1 MPSRLAPLVVLFTA
15 AGFAVSGVPDA
26 SAQEITNP
34 SGLLLLVGGRHQDLP
49 SELRDLFF
57 ELAGGNKARI
67 VVIPTAVADAGLQS
81 PDDFLKPWQELKPLS
96 VQILHTRDPK
106 TANDPAFVKSLTE
119 ATAVF
124 FTNGHRHRIFDAY
137 RDTLVERELKKLQAR
152 GGLIGGTGSGSAVL
166 CDLVSNRDKED
177 RLTQPGLGLLPGFL
191 INDDGDKGRF
201 AEAAAANPASVGLTI
216 DPGTAVEFRG
226 KIMRIVGEGSV
237 TVRLAK
243 GAGQEEKIEILK
255 SGANLDLI
263 ELRRAASMRAGKQK
277 E

>member
-1 MPSRLAPLVVLFTA
+1 VLLLTA
-15 AGFAVSGVPDA
+15 AGFAFSGVQQA
-26 SAQEITNP
+26 SAQDIAKP
-34 SGLLLLVGGRHQDLP
+34 SGSLLLVGGRHQDLP
-49 SELRDLFF
+49 NDLRDLFF

-81 PDDFLKPWQELKPLS
+81 PDEFLKPWQESKPLS

-106 TANDPAFVKSLTE
+106 TANDPAFVKPLTE

-124 FTNGHRHRIFDAY
+124 FTNGHLHRVFDAY
-137 RDTLVERELKKLQAR
+137 RGTLVEKELKKLQAR
-152 GGLIGGTGSGSAVL
+152 GGLIGGTGSGTTVL

-201 AEAAAANPASVGLTI
+201 VEAAAANPACVGLTI
-216 DPGTAVEFRG
+216 DPGTAVEIRG
-226 KIMRIVGEGSV
+226 KNMRIVGEGSV

-243 GAGQEEKIEILK
+243 GADQEEKIEILK
-255 SGANLDLI
+255 SGAKLDLI
-263 ELRRAASMRAGKQK
+263 ELRRAAATRVGKQK

>member
-1 MPSRLAPLVVLFTA
+1 MSSRLTPLVLLTA
-15 AGFAVSGVPDA
+15 AGFAFSSVPQA
-26 SAQEITNP
+26 SAQDIAKP
-34 SGLLLLVGGRHQDLP
+34 SGSLLLIGGRHQDL
-49 SELRDLFF
+49 SNELRDLFF

-81 PDDFLKPWQELKPLS
+81 PDEFLKPWQESKPLS

-106 TANDPAFVKSLTE
+106 TANDPAFVKPLTE

-124 FTNGHRHRIFDAY
+124 FTNGHRHRVFDAY
-137 RDTLVERELKKLQAR
+137 RGTLVEEELKKLQAR
-152 GGLIGGTGSGSAVL
+152 GGLIGGTGSGTAVL

-201 AEAAAANPASVGLTI
+201 VEAAAANPTCVGLTI
-216 DPGTAVEFRG
+216 DPGTAVEIRG
-226 KIMRIVGEGSV
+226 KNMRIVGEGSV

-243 GAGQEEKIEILK
+243 GAGQEEKIEILT
-255 SGANLDLI
+255 SGAKLDLI
-263 ELRRAASMRAGKQK
+263 ELRRAAAIRVGKQK